1 MRVAVAGGTGFIGR
15 ALVQALLC
23 DGHEVVVLTRVAAP
37 AAQSTERLRFVAWQP
52 QQTGPWTEALVG
64 VDGVINLAGEPLI
77 GRRWTSAQKAIIL
90 SSRVAATDALVE
102 AMRRSSTRPQVLVNA
117 SAVGYYGPHGD
128 ESLDESSPAGQ
139 GFLADVCHQWEAAAM
154 QAESSGVR
162 VVCLRIG
169 VVLAPDGGALAK
181 MAPPFTMFV
190 GGPIGSGRQ
199 WLSWIHR
206 DDVVGMIRWSLTHP
220 EVRGPLNATATVPV
234 TMRDFTQAL
243 GRAMSRPSWLP
254 APAFALRALLGEAAD
269 VLLTGQ
275 RVLPSV
281 AQRLGYAFVYP
292 ALETALAVCV

>member
-1 MRVAVAGGTGFIGR
+1 
-15 ALVQALLC
+15 
-23 DGHEVVVLTRVAAP
+23 
-37 AAQSTERLRFVAWQP
+37 
-52 QQTGPWTEALVG
+52 
-64 VDGVINLAGEPLI
+64 
-77 GRRWTSAQKAIIL
+77 
-90 SSRVAATDALVE
+90 
-102 AMRRSSTRPQVLVNA
+102 
-117 SAVGYYGPHGD
+117 
-128 ESLDESSPAGQ
+128 
-139 GFLADVCHQWEAAAM
+139 M
-154 QAESSGVR
+154 QAEAVGVR

-181 MAPPFTMFV
+181 MAPPFKMFV

-220 EVRGPLNATATVPV
+220 EVHGPLNATATVPV

-243 GRAMSRPSWLP
+243 GRAMRRPSWLP